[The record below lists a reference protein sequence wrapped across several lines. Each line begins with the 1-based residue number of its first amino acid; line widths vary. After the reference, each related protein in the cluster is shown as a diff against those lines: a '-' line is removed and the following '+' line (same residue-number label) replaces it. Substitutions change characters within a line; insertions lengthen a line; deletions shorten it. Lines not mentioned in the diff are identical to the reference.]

1 MPWLF
6 GAMKEPSK
14 LPAMPEKKFADRM
27 RERYRLPRFLF
38 TVDPA
43 GGYPV
48 AAYKGRV
55 KGKGWSGLGK
65 SS

>member
-1 MPWLF
+1 
-6 GAMKEPSK
+6 
-14 LPAMPEKKFADRM
+14 MPEKKFADRM

-65 SS
+65 SL